1 MSQLYFNYGVMGSSK
16 TANALMVHFNYK
28 TIGKNAILVKPKTD
42 VRYGQHIIRSRV
54 GIEEKCYTIDDLMK
68 LSNTDIVKNEAIIV
82 DEAQFLSP
90 LEVDWLSE
98 LVDKYDIPVICYGL
112 RADFKGNLFPG
123 SKRLLE
129 IADKISEI
137 KTICWCGR
145 KATFNARFNRL
156 GEVLKSGEQILLGD
170 NDSYIGLCR
179 KHWKIGD
186 IGDAKRIELGI
197 LLEDK

>member
-28 TIGKNAILVKPKTD
+28 TLGKNAILVKPSIDKRDGEHT
-42 VRYGQHIIRSRV
+42 IKSRV
-54 GIEEKCYTIDDLMK
+54 GIQNKCYTMPELMQINA
-68 LSNTDIVKNEAIIV
+68 LDIAQYAAIIV

-90 LEVDWLSE
+90 LEVDWLSD
-98 LVDKYDIPVICYGL
+98 LVDNYDIPVICYGL
-112 RADFKGNLFPG
+112 RADFKGDLFPG

-137 KTICWCGR
+137 KTVCWCGR
-145 KATFNARFNRL
+145 KATFNARFDKH
-156 GEVLKSGEQILLGD
+156 GHVLKSGEQVELGA
-170 NDSYIGLCR
+170 NSRYIGLCR

-186 IGDAKRIELGI
+186 IGDAKRFELGI
-197 LLEDK
+197 TKREI